1 MPRFF
6 FDVSDGRCASDT
18 QGVEFVD
25 DRAARREAVRRAAML
40 LRATKAEAEADRR
53 WRIAVK
59 DERGMI
65 LFWIDS
71 GQGLS
76 PASS

>member
-6 FDVSDGRCASDT
+6 FDVSDGRCAADT

-25 DRAARREAVRRAAML
+25 DRAARREALRRAAML
-40 LRATKAEAEADRR
+40 LKATQARAGAVGQ

-59 DERGMI
+59 DERGVI

-71 GQGLS
+71 GQGPS

>member
-6 FDVSDGRCASDT
+6 FDVSDGRCTSDT
-18 QGVEFVD
+18 QGVDFVD

-40 LRATKAEAEADRR
+40 LRAMPAGSDAVRA

-59 DERGMI
+59 DERGMV
-65 LFWIDS
+65 LFRIDS
-71 GQGLS
+71 GWGAAL
-76 PASS
+76 ASS

>member
-18 QGVEFVD
+18 QGAEFAD
-25 DRAARREAVRRAAML
+25 DRAARREALRRAAML
-40 LRATKAEAEADRR
+40 LKAMQARAEVAKA

-59 DERGMI
+59 DERGLT

-71 GQGLS
+71 GSGMS